1 MSIEAPPRAT
11 TRWRRVA
18 GLDELGKAQGSGLR
32 EPSYLIRRADGQVV
46 QLSELLHVVVR
57 EVSADRDPTR
67 VAAAVS
73 AAYGKTLSVE
83 GLALLASKL
92 EPLGLIE
99 DAAKPQAHAR
109 DNVPRANPVLSL
121 RLRGTLLPARGSR
134 AVARLQS

>member
-1 MSIEAPPRAT
+1 MSIEAPPRAA

-109 DNVPRANPVLSL
+109 E
-121 RLRGTLLPARGSR
+121 G
-134 AVARLQS
+134 